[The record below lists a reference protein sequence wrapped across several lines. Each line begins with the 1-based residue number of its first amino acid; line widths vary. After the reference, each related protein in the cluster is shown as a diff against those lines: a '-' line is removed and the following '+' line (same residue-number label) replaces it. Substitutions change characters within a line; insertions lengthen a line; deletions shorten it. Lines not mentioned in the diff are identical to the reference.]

1 MPTPYDIFQYN
12 IGKSIGLLRLL
23 QWKHFIR
30 ELGMNL
36 PYLPGLSE
44 IKNQIIKSIDDRTL
58 ITDVGLYQ
66 QCIVTSMTAVEV
78 YLSDIFDIP
87 EIPKKSQPK
96 KRISFQYLKT
106 AEEAYKQYCGLKL
119 FKDVQT
125 KIDFSFLMEVR
136 HNVIHKGGTIDQ
148 KFMEN
153 CSGKNKKYDY
163 CCFDSKYVTDR
174 SKFQEEHELN
184 FLFDDEMIESIHK
197 DVKSFI
203 EDVHSKTGL

>member
-30 ELGMNL
+30 ELGINS
-36 PYLPGLSE
+36 PYLPGFNG
-44 IKNQIIKSIDDRTL
+44 IKNQIIKSLDDRTL

-78 YLSDIFDIP
+78 YLSDVFD
-87 EIPKKSQPK
+87 ETPKKIQPK
-96 KRISFQYLKT
+96 KKISFQYLKP
-106 AEEAYKQYCGLKL
+106 AEEAYEQHCELKL
-119 FKDVQT
+119 FKDIQT
-125 KIDFSFLMEVR
+125 KIDLSFLMEVR
-136 HNVIHKGGTIDQ
+136 HKIIHKGGTIDQ
-148 KFMEN
+148 NFMDN
-153 CSGKNKKYDY
+153 CSGKNNKYNY
-163 CCFDSKYVTDR
+163 CCFDSKYVTVTNR

-184 FLFDDEMIESIHK
+184 FLFDDEMIESVHK